1 MNLYQIDKSILELID
16 PESGEIL
23 DYEAFAELQMER
35 DQKIENIALWIK
47 NLMAEV
53 KALEEEEK
61 RFAERKKAA
70 KNKAESLKRYLDT
83 ILQGNPLK
91 TTKFTVSYRKS
102 EQTKVDDISL
112 IPAEYLK
119 EVKPEADL
127 TALKKAIK
135 SGQVIQGAHLE
146 TVNNISI
153 S

>member
-1 MNLYQIDKSILELID
+1 MNLYDIDQAILNLVDSET
-16 PESGEIL
+16 GEIL

-35 DQKIENIALWIK
+35 DQKIENIVLWHK
-47 NLMAEV
+47 NLIAEA
-53 KALEEEEK
+53 KALEDEEK
-61 RFAERKKAA
+61 RFAERKKTA

-91 TTKFTVSYRKS
+91 TTKFNVTYRKS

-119 EVKPEADL
+119 EVKPEANL
-127 TALKKAIK
+127 TELKKAIK